1 MRVTP
6 VIKTCSW
13 CFEEKNSDII
23 SWCTCGESSYVC
35 HDCLGKGKTELR
47 NKKLIQNCSIC
58 KQKQLTNLPKKLSGV
73 KFSSILVTI
82 LTRENQVS
90 REDTHD
96 LENPEEQNIN
106 NENTHTIYEEIQRRL
121 YRGLIWFLVFLII
134 SWMFA
139 PFSYFII
146 FRIKNDYFKE
156 FYITLSTGMIFGF
169 PLTIILR
176 RSIRRY
182 CFPSE

>member
-1 MRVTP
+1 M
-6 VIKTCSW
+6 SS
-13 CFEEKNSDII
+13 EE
-23 SWCTCGESSYVC
+23 
-35 HDCLGKGKTELR
+35 
-47 NKKLIQNCSIC
+47 
-58 KQKQLTNLPKKLSGV
+58 
-73 KFSSILVTI
+73 
-82 LTRENQVS
+82 
-90 REDTHD
+90 THD
-96 LENPEEQNIN
+96 LENLEEQNIN

-134 SWMFA
+134 SWVFA
-139 PFSYFII
+139 PFSYFVI
-146 FRIKNDYFKE
+146 FRMKKDYFKE